1 MKDAAD
7 WLAFYRQFWEQRLD
21 RLENYVAELQAKEEE
36 DGSYPQTRAAT
47 ATPRPYLN

>member
-21 RLENYVAELQAKEEE
+21 RLEDYVAELQAKEEE
-36 DGSYPQTRAAT
+36 NERTRRRA
-47 ATPRPYLN
+47 PRQRRRDPA